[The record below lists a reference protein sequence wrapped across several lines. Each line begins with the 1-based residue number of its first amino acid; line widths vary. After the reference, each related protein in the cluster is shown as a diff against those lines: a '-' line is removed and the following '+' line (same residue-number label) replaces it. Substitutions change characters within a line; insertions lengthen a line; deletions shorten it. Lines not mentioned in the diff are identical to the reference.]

1 MDLTQDDLVLV
12 EALCGGLP
20 LVAQPYAEI
29 GQRAGFSEAEV
40 IDGIQRLIDGGV
52 IKRFGVIVQHR
63 KLGYTANGMSV
74 WDIPDAQVR
83 DVGERMGQFPFVTLC
98 YRRPRHLPD
107 WPYSLFAMV
116 HGSDRATVLRQVD
129 EVARTLGL
137 GNVDHDVLFSA
148 QQFKQCGARY
158 GAKERIA
165 NEPCSYD

>member
-29 GQRAGFSEAEV
+29 GRRAGFSEIEV

-83 DVGERMGQFPFVTLC
+83 DVGERMGEFPFVTLC

-116 HGSDRATVLRQVD
+116 HGSDRATVLRQVG
-129 EVARTLGL
+129 EIASTLGL
-137 GNVDHDVLFSA
+137 ESVDRDVLFSA

-158 GAKERIA
+158 GCKERIA